1 MNDSRKTPP
10 QIEVDLHLHAQLREI
25 AGGGIVPLRLP
36 AGSTVADAFESAIK
50 VHPGLAD
57 FRKVVAFACNDSLVT
72 GVATLSGGDRLDVLP
87 PVSGG

>member
-1 MNDSRKTPP
+1 VNDSRKTPP
-10 QIEVDLHLHAQLREI
+10 QIEVDLHLHAQLREV

-36 AGSTVADAFESAIK
+36 AGSTVADAFESVIK

-57 FRKVVAFACNDSLVT
+57 FRNVVAFACNDCLVT
-72 GVATLSGGDRLDVLP
+72 GVATLDGGDRLDVLP